1 MKEKTEIY
9 ANNIIRTLFLLKLHE
24 SATIFQLTE
33 TMNILIKRINK
44 NETAEQAE
52 KQKQIIDDIAK
63 RCVIFLVTMV
73 DDSKNTTLI
82 INLVNFVFSFS
93 ITEEDALMQQI
104 FSEIA
109 IIHLSRNIP
118 IKEFKNID
126 EQVIKILDVML
137 EIEDEVLQEIEDEL
151 NLENNQLNLENDNED
166 EDENYFPNPDEI
178 SRIVVNTIIHYGIDF
193 STNKEKGSSF
203 LFSGQN

>member
-1 MKEKTEIY
+1 MKEETEIY

-33 TMNILIKRINK
+33 TMNILIKRINE

>member
-33 TMNILIKRINK
+33 TMNILIKRINE